1 MWRRRR
7 WSLLIDMETFVI
19 IGAIVFIIAGAIL
32 PLVCGIL
39 VDRTRARNKQFIMD
53 HYGGLTGWPT
63 EDGPPPA
70 QPKDG
75 P

>member
-1 MWRRRR
+1 
-7 WSLLIDMETFVI
+7 MEIFVI
-19 IGAIVFIIAGAIL
+19 VAIIATIILGAIL
-32 PLVCGIL
+32 TLVRGIL

-53 HYGGLTGWPT
+53 HYQGLTGWPT

-70 QPKDG
+70 DPKDR